1 MTYINKRNKKVFLYA
16 LQHVIQKLCVSLH
29 QQKGNTITVLELREP
44 KTKTIMRNEI
54 LTLQYQIRR
63 YQSMGNGIMCQAL
76 NNKLHKLLEKQEA

>member
-1 MTYINKRNKKVFLYA
+1 M
-16 LQHVIQKLCVSLH
+16 H
-29 QQKGNTITVLELREP
+29 QQKGNTTTVLEWREH

-76 NNKLHKLLEKQEA
+76 NNKLQKLLEKQEA